1 MSRQYS
7 VSNIK
12 SAYYLTNG
20 VEVERYQK
28 YGDTW
33 IKLSFDFYHNL
44 MSEEK
49 ELWFKLTE
57 LERID

>member
-1 MSRQYS
+1 MLRNYR
-7 VSNIK
+7 VSSIK
-12 SAYYLTNG
+12 SVYYLADG
-20 VEVERYQK
+20 LEIDRYQK